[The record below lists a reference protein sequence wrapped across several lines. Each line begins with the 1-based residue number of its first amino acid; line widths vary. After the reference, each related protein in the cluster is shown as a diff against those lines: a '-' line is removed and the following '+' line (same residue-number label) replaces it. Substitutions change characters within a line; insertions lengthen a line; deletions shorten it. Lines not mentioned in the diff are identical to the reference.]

1 MFSYYRQ
8 LRVKVNQMYF
18 SENTMFSNFLF
29 MSFLYQN
36 VLVLIKK
43 QKGKMLKRKIRMDID
58 AWLVDEDDD
67 STEDN
72 LNELMNLQDDII
84 EDEGDSAEEDKPY
97 QQQKGNYFRKQ
108 LTHNREKEE
117 NQNHFM
123 GK

>member
-8 LRVKVNQMYF
+8 VRVKVNQMYF

-43 QKGKMLKRKIRMDID
+43 QKVKMLKRKIRMDID

-72 LNELMNLQDDII
+72 LNELMNL
-84 EDEGDSAEEDKPY
+84 
-97 QQQKGNYFRKQ
+97 
-108 LTHNREKEE
+108 
-117 NQNHFM
+117 
-123 GK
+123 